1 MRGLLPLGIVR
12 LSAVA
17 LGLQLASAVVLAQSS
32 DPRLAPCTD
41 RARPSQE
48 RADACRVLAGDR
60 AADAE
65 TRRQAVIGL
74 AEVLTALGDW
84 NGLLEAA
91 AAQLALDPAG
101 RVGHA
106 MRGMAYLRRQQPGDA
121 ERARDAYSEALRQ
134 FPRAFLFA
142 NNRGVARTM
151 LGDTDGAL
159 ADHSLALALEPGY
172 LPALIGRSGLLNARG
187 DHVGA
192 LADADLGLKSAPD
205 AVPLLDERA
214 RALNGLSRL
223 PESII
228 AHDRVIALA
237 PTRAMVH
244 FRRGLARAELGQL
257 DAAIADFTREIAVN
271 PQLPGAYVQRGRLV
285 FDTQKDAVRA
295 IADFDSAI
303 AMAPAFAMG
312 WSQRSRVRLQVGDL
326 PGAEQDAR
334 KALALDQKDPVAKI
348 TLAALLD
355 SRDETAEAL
364 ALLDDVV
371 AFLPSVVES
380 RLQQIAILMRLGR
393 HGEALQS
400 VRAGRKLA
408 PGNLDLIDLEAATQL
423 RLARLAEGKADLD
436 LAIAQGYRRAS
447 THANR
452 AVFAL
457 AMRNFELAETD
468 VATALGLEARHLE
481 ANALSGLLAL
491 RAKDRR
497 KAEAAVAI
505 VLATD
510 PDHALALAVK
520 AETLRQGGRQGEA
533 EQALELSRKKDPRS
547 ADLVRMILV
556 P

>member
-1 MRGLLPLGIVR
+1 M
-12 LSAVA
+12 
-17 LGLQLASAVVLAQSS
+17 
-32 DPRLAPCTD
+32 
-41 RARPSQE
+41 E
-48 RADACRVLAGDR
+48 
-60 AADAE
+60 
-65 TRRQAVIGL
+65 
-74 AEVLTALGDW
+74 
-84 NGLLEAA
+84 
-91 AAQLALDPAG
+91 
-101 RVGHA
+101 
-106 MRGMAYLRRQQPGDA
+106 
-121 ERARDAYSEALRQ
+121 
-134 FPRAFLFA
+134 
-142 NNRGVARTM
+142 
-151 LGDTDGAL
+151 
-159 ADHSLALALEPGY
+159 
-172 LPALIGRSGLLNARG
+172 
-187 DHVGA
+187 
-192 LADADLGLKSAPD
+192 
-205 AVPLLDERA
+205 
-214 RALNGLSRL
+214 
-223 PESII
+223 
-228 AHDRVIALA
+228 
-237 PTRAMVH
+237 
-244 FRRGLARAELGQL
+244 
-257 DAAIADFTREIAVN
+257 AAIADFTREIAVN

-285 FDTQKDAVRA
+285 LDTQKDAVRA

-312 WSQRSRVRLQVGDL
+312 WSQRSRVRLQAGDL

-334 KALALDQKDPVAKI
+334 KALALDREDPVAKI

-380 RLQQIAILMRLGR
+380 RLQQIGILMRLGR

-436 LAIAQGYRRAS
+436 LAIAQGHRRAS

-505 VLATD
+505 VLAMN
-510 PDHALALAVK
+510 PEHALALAIK
-520 AETLRQGGRQGEA
+520 AETLRQGGRPAEA
-533 EQALELSRKKDPRS
+533 EQALELSRKKDPLS
-547 ADLVRMILV
+547 ADLVRMMLV